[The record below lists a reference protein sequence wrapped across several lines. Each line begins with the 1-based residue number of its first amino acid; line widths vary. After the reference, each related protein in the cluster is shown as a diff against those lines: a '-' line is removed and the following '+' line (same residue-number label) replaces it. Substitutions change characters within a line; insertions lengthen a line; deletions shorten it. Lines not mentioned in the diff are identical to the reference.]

1 MLWERTRNHSSGS
14 IYSLFSY
21 IYFRA
26 CSSGTDRGLLVDN
39 EWRRFQWNF
48 SDDELSQVTARSHII
63 HVSARIRISNSGNLW
78 AAINKLLLFNNIAT
92 IFLLFSTFPSFLLF
106 FLWKWPFNTR
116 TIRRK
121 TENYWNKNLNS
132 NRKWKS
138 QFAFNTS
145 QLIE

>member
-92 IFLLFSTFPSFLLF
+92 IFLLFFQLFLLF
-106 FLWKWPFNTR
+106 YCFFYENGRLTPEQLGGKPKIIETKIWIVTESEKVNLHLTR
-116 TIRRK
+116 R
-121 TENYWNKNLNS
+121 S
-132 NRKWKS
+132 S
-138 QFAFNTS
+138 
-145 QLIE
+145 